1 MYLFTDF
8 KVMPR
13 KKKKDKEWP
22 IIRYHDPRNSWIVD
36 AGTKLSEP
44 DPKTGKKKRIREY
57 FKTKGE
63 AENRADQMRAELKNY
78 GVKAFKLTNEQRIDA
93 EKALRLSEPL
103 GVSLYEAVSFY
114 AEYHELKGAEMTFA
128 DLVDDHREKL
138 EADRAKG
145 QGVADR
151 TLSDYKSR
159 HQRLSDEFG
168 EIKLIAFSHINDWEP
183 FSRTLGK
190 SARRYENHLRILFNY
205 AVERGYIKSTPMI
218 GKLSDPPILKKPAI
232 LREDQWRQLLL
243 TAIATEKDLGLLGY
257 VVLILYMGLR
267 PESEVTLLNWNN
279 INLKTQ
285 KLFIGDEQTG
295 KSFLGRT
302 LKIPEAALNLF
313 KLCKKRRGAII
324 KSKTKHRKDW
334 EKLRELAG
342 LIEKNKEGRL
352 IRNDWIPDIARHT
365 AGSMVYA
372 VTQSKEEVRSFL
384 GHTNDVTM
392 RHYVNHGESIEE
404 EAERFF
410 SFTALLPE
418 SKELKITSA

>member
-1 MYLFTDF
+1 
-8 KVMPR
+8 
-13 KKKKDKEWP
+13 
-22 IIRYHDPRNSWIVD
+22 
-36 AGTKLSEP
+36 
-44 DPKTGKKKRIREY
+44 
-57 FKTKGE
+57 
-63 AENRADQMRAELKNY
+63 MRAELKNY
-78 GVKAFKLTNEQRIDA
+78 GIKVFKLSNEQRIDA
-93 EKALRLSEPL
+93 EKALKITEPL

-159 HQRLSDEFG
+159 HQKLCDEFG
-168 EIKLIAFSHINDWEP
+168 EIKLISFSHIEDWEP
-183 FSRTLGK
+183 FSRKLGK

-205 AVERGYIKSTPMI
+205 AVERGYLKSTPMI
-218 GKLSDPPILKKPAI
+218 GKLSDAPILNKPAI
-232 LREDQWRQLLL
+232 LREEQWRQLLL
-243 TAIATEKDLGLLGY
+243 TAIATDKELGLLGY
-257 VVLILYMGLR
+257 VTLILYMGLR
-267 PESEVTLLNWNN
+267 PDSEVPLLNWSN
-279 INLKTQ
+279 INLKTE
-285 KLFIGDEQTG
+285 KLFIADDQTG

-313 KLCKKRRGAII
+313 KLCKSRKGAII
-324 KSKTKHRKDW
+324 KGKSKHRKNW

-342 LIEKNKEGRL
+342 FIIKAKNGKI

-365 AGSMVYA
+365 AGTMVYA
-372 VTQSKEEVRSFL
+372 QTQSKEEVRSFL
-384 GHTNDVTM
+384 GHTNDITM

-410 SFTALLPE
+410 SFTAPLPDSE
-418 SKELKITSA
+418 ELKITSAWQLTIVPIVPID